1 MLRKISE
8 SCPVGS
14 DKIIESSGIL
24 VAQHPKIKYNLIIQ
38 YSEFDVMILEKK
50 LKQLQFKTSSY
61 IDLGL
66 KDVEQK
72 ILEFATTAPCD
83 SLNVIY
89 FSGHGGHSKGENYL
103 YPVDFGINLD
113 MGLSVDKSALNL
125 NRIYPCFTKK
135 VKLLIIVDACRDNL
149 TPKYAGDFSEMVAP
163 QNTYIAYA
171 TQFGDY
177 SGCTAQVSYFTE
189 ALCEN
194 T

>member
-1 MLRKISE
+1 MEKRAILFGMFHYTNNRSISADE
-8 SCPVGS
+8 LPST
-14 DKIIESSGIL
+14 
-24 VAQHPKIKYNLIIQ
+24 A
-38 YSEFDVMILEKK
+38 FDVMILEKK

-113 MGLSVDKSALNL
+113 MYFEVPPFLKSHLHILA
-125 NRIYPCFTKK
+125 
-135 VKLLIIVDACRDNL
+135 
-149 TPKYAGDFSEMVAP
+149 
-163 QNTYIAYA
+163 
-171 TQFGDY
+171 
-177 SGCTAQVSYFTE
+177 
-189 ALCEN
+189 
-194 T
+194 